1 MPNTLF
7 IIMILYW
14 FSLYT
19 YIPFQVPYLY
29 ALNVTPSIVGII
41 LGLYGASQMI
51 LRFPF
56 GIISDYFGKYK
67 IFIVL
72 GSLLSTVSCIIKIV
86 YPSANGFLIGNIL
99 TGVAASTWLM
109 YMVLYYSYFDRSEEH
124 MAASKCLVANV
135 IGMFLGFLFATVF
148 YQKFGMDLMLIAAAL
163 AAFAATILALFLKE
177 EKRDKKNNIKD
188 LILVIKNKRLLF
200 FSVLSIIEQGIHMA
214 ASVSFTLN
222 RIKELGGASYL
233 VGIASLLNM
242 FFAIVSAYIAS
253 TSFASKRGSKFYVP
267 FSFVL
272 LGLYCVSVIL
282 TKNIFV
288 IVASQILS
296 GLSIGMLASYLTS
309 EALIEIDR
317 DKKSSAMGFYQTAYS
332 IGIFIYPIITGKI
345 VEMYSI
351 EIAYIFLTASA
362 VICAFIAL
370 LYYRKVKT
378 N

>member
-72 GSLLSTVSCIIKIV
+72 GSLLSAVSCIIKIV

-109 YMVLYYSYFDRSEEH
+109 YMVLYYSYFDRSKEH

-135 IGMFLGFLFATVF
+135 IGMFLGFLFATIF
-148 YQKFGMDLMLIAAAL
+148 YQKFGMNLMLIAAAF

-177 EKRDKKNNIKD
+177 EKKEKKNNIKD

-233 VGIASLLNM
+233 VGIASLINM

-370 LYYRKVKT
+370 LYYRKVKI

>member
-72 GSLLSTVSCIIKIV
+72 GSLLSAVSCIIKIV
-86 YPSANGFLIGNIL
+86 YPSANGFLVGNIL

-109 YMVLYYSYFDRSEEH
+109 YMVLYYSYFDRSKEH

-135 IGMFLGFLFATVF
+135 IGMFLGFLFATIF
-148 YQKFGMDLMLIAAAL
+148 YQKFGMNLMLIAAAL

-177 EKRDKKNNIKD
+177 EKREKKNNIKD

-200 FSVLSIIEQGIHMA
+200 FSILSIIEQGIHMA

-272 LGLYCVSVIL
+272 LGLYCVAVIL

-309 EALIEIDR
+309 EALIEINR

-351 EIAYIFLTASA
+351 EMAYIFLTASA

-370 LYYRKVKT
+370 LYYKKVKA
-378 N
+378 

>member
-72 GSLLSTVSCIIKIV
+72 GSLLSAISCIIKMV
-86 YPSANGFLIGNIL
+86 YPTANGFLVGNIL

-109 YMVLYYSYFDRSEEH
+109 YMVLYYSYFDRSKEH

-135 IGMFLGFLFATVF
+135 IGMFLGFLFATIF
-148 YQKFGMDLMLIAAAL
+148 YQKFGMSLMLIAAAL

-177 EKRDKKNNIKD
+177 EKREKKNNIKD

-233 VGIASLLNM
+233 VGIASLINM

-370 LYYRKVKT
+370 LYYRKVKI

>member
-72 GSLLSTVSCIIKIV
+72 GSLLSAISCVIKIA
-86 YPSANGFLIGNIL
+86 YPTANGFLVGNIL

-109 YMVLYYSYFDRSEEH
+109 YMVLYYSYFDRSKEH

-135 IGMFLGFLFATVF
+135 IGMFLGFLFATIF
-148 YQKFGMDLMLIAAAL
+148 YQKFGMNLMLIAAAL

-177 EKRDKKNNIKD
+177 EKREKKNNIKD

-267 FSFVL
+267 FSFML
-272 LGLYCVSVIL
+272 LGLYCVAVIL

-370 LYYRKVKT
+370 LYYKRVKA
-378 N
+378 

>member
-72 GSLLSTVSCIIKIV
+72 GSLLSAVSCVIKMV
-86 YPSANGFLIGNIL
+86 YPTANGFLVGNIL

-109 YMVLYYSYFDRSEEH
+109 YMVLYYSYFDRSKEH

-135 IGMFLGFLFATVF
+135 IGMFLGFLFATIF
-148 YQKFGMDLMLIAAAL
+148 YQKFGMNLMLIAAAL
-163 AAFAATILALFLKE
+163 AALAATILALFLKE
-177 EKRDKKNNIKD
+177 EKREKKNNIKD

-317 DKKSSAMGFYQTAYS
+317 NKKSSAMGFYQTAYS

-370 LYYRKVKT
+370 LYYRKIKT

>member
-72 GSLLSTVSCIIKIV
+72 GSLLSAISCIIKMV
-86 YPSANGFLIGNIL
+86 YPTANGFLVGNIL

-109 YMVLYYSYFDRSEEH
+109 YMVLYYSYFDRSKEH

-135 IGMFLGFLFATVF
+135 IGMFLGFLFATIF
-148 YQKFGMDLMLIAAAL
+148 YQKFGMNLMLIAAAL
-163 AAFAATILALFLKE
+163 AAFVATILALFLKE
-177 EKRDKKNNIKD
+177 EKREKKNNIKD

-370 LYYRKVKT
+370 LYYGKIKT

>member
-72 GSLLSTVSCIIKIV
+72 GSLLSAISCIIKMV
-86 YPSANGFLIGNIL
+86 YPTANGFLVGNIL

-109 YMVLYYSYFDRSEEH
+109 YMVLYYSYFDRSKEH

-135 IGMFLGFLFATVF
+135 IGMFLGFLFATIF
-148 YQKFGMDLMLIAAAL
+148 YQKFGMNLMLIAAAL

-177 EKRDKKNNIKD
+177 EKREKKNNIKD

-214 ASVSFTLN
+214 APVSFTLN

-272 LGLYCVSVIL
+272 LGLYCVAVIL

-351 EIAYIFLTASA
+351 EMAYIFLTASA

-370 LYYRKVKT
+370 LYYKKGKA
-378 N
+378 

>member
-72 GSLLSTVSCIIKIV
+72 GSLLSAISCIIKMV
-86 YPSANGFLIGNIL
+86 YPTANGFLVGNIL

-109 YMVLYYSYFDRSEEH
+109 YMVLYYSYFDRSKEH

-135 IGMFLGFLFATVF
+135 IGMFLGFLFATIF
-148 YQKFGMDLMLIAAAL
+148 YQKFGMNLMLIAAAL
-163 AAFAATILALFLKE
+163 AAFAAPILALFLKE
-177 EKRDKKNNIKD
+177 EKREKKNNIKD

-272 LGLYCVSVIL
+272 LGLYCVAVIL

-351 EIAYIFLTASA
+351 EMAYIFLTASA

-370 LYYRKVKT
+370 LYYKKVKA
-378 N
+378 

>member
-72 GSLLSTVSCIIKIV
+72 GSLLSAVSCIIKIV
-86 YPSANGFLIGNIL
+86 YPSANGFLVGNIL

-109 YMVLYYSYFDRSEEH
+109 YMVLYYSYFDRSKEH

-135 IGMFLGFLFATVF
+135 IGMFLGFLFATIF
-148 YQKFGMDLMLIAAAL
+148 YQKFGMNLMLIAAAF

-177 EKRDKKNNIKD
+177 EKREKKNNIKD
-188 LILVIKNKRLLF
+188 LILVIKNRRLLF

-222 RIKELGGASYL
+222 RIKELRGASYL

-272 LGLYCVSVIL
+272 LGLYCVAVIL

-351 EIAYIFLTASA
+351 EMAYIFLTASA

-370 LYYRKVKT
+370 LYYKKVKA
-378 N
+378 

>member
-72 GSLLSTVSCIIKIV
+72 GSLLSAVSCIIKIV
-86 YPSANGFLIGNIL
+86 YPTANGFLVGNIL

-109 YMVLYYSYFDRSEEH
+109 YMVLYYSYFDRSKEH

-135 IGMFLGFLFATVF
+135 IGMFLGFLFATIF
-148 YQKFGMDLMLIAAAL
+148 YQKFGMNLMLIAAAF

-177 EKRDKKNNIKD
+177 EKREKKNNIKD

-272 LGLYCVSVIL
+272 LGLYCVAVIL

-351 EIAYIFLTASA
+351 EMAYIFLTASA

-370 LYYRKVKT
+370 LYYKKVKA
-378 N
+378 

>member
-72 GSLLSTVSCIIKIV
+72 GSLLSAVSCIIKIV
-86 YPSANGFLIGNIL
+86 YPSANGFLVGNIL

-109 YMVLYYSYFDRSEEH
+109 YMVLYYSYFDRSKEH
-124 MAASKCLVANV
+124 MAASKCLVSNV
-135 IGMFLGFLFATVF
+135 IGMFLGFLFATIF
-148 YQKFGMDLMLIAAAL
+148 YQKFGMNLMLIAAAL

-177 EKRDKKNNIKD
+177 EKREKKNNIKD

-272 LGLYCVSVIL
+272 LGLYCVAVIL

-351 EIAYIFLTASA
+351 EMAYIFLTASA

-370 LYYRKVKT
+370 LYYKKVKA
-378 N
+378 

>member
-72 GSLLSTVSCIIKIV
+72 GSLLSAVSCIIKIV
-86 YPSANGFLIGNIL
+86 YPSANGFLVGNIL

-109 YMVLYYSYFDRSEEH
+109 YMVLYYSYFDRSKEH

-135 IGMFLGFLFATVF
+135 IGMFLGFLFATIF
-148 YQKFGMDLMLIAAAL
+148 YQKFGMNLMLIAAAF

-177 EKRDKKNNIKD
+177 EKREKKNNIKD

-272 LGLYCVSVIL
+272 LGLYCVAVIL

-362 VICAFIAL
+362 IICAFIAL
-370 LYYRKVKT
+370 LYYKRVKA
-378 N
+378 

>member
-72 GSLLSTVSCIIKIV
+72 GSLLSAISCIIKMV
-86 YPSANGFLIGNIL
+86 YPTANGFLVGNIL

-109 YMVLYYSYFDRSEEH
+109 YMVLYYSYFDRSKEH

-135 IGMFLGFLFATVF
+135 IGMFLGFLFATIF
-148 YQKFGMDLMLIAAAL
+148 YQKFGMNLMLIAAAF

-177 EKRDKKNNIKD
+177 EKREKKNNIKD
-188 LILVIKNKRLLF
+188 LILVIKNRRLLF

-272 LGLYCVSVIL
+272 LGLYCVAVIL

-370 LYYRKVKT
+370 LYYKKVKA
-378 N
+378 

>member
-72 GSLLSTVSCIIKIV
+72 GSLLSAVSCIIKIV
-86 YPSANGFLIGNIL
+86 YPSANGFLVGNIL

-109 YMVLYYSYFDRSEEH
+109 YMVLYYSYFDRSKEH

-135 IGMFLGFLFATVF
+135 IGMFLGFLFATIF
-148 YQKFGMDLMLIAAAL
+148 YQKFGMNLMLIAAAF

-177 EKRDKKNNIKD
+177 EKREKKNNIKD
-188 LILVIKNKRLLF
+188 LILVIKNRRLLF
-200 FSVLSIIEQGIHMA
+200 FSVLSIIEQGIHMV

-272 LGLYCVSVIL
+272 LGLYCVAVIL

-351 EIAYIFLTASA
+351 EMAYIFLTASA

-370 LYYRKVKT
+370 LYYKKVKA
-378 N
+378 

>member
-1 MPNTLF
+1 M
-7 IIMILYW
+7 
-14 FSLYT
+14 
-19 YIPFQVPYLY
+19 
-29 ALNVTPSIVGII
+29 
-41 LGLYGASQMI
+41 
-51 LRFPF
+51 
-56 GIISDYFGKYK
+56 
-67 IFIVL
+67 
-72 GSLLSTVSCIIKIV
+72 V
-86 YPSANGFLIGNIL
+86 YPTANGFLVGNIL

-109 YMVLYYSYFDRSEEH
+109 YMVLYYSYFDRSKEH

-135 IGMFLGFLFATVF
+135 IGMFLGFLFATIF
-148 YQKFGMDLMLIAAAL
+148 YQKFGMSLMLIAAAL

-177 EKRDKKNNIKD
+177 EKRNKKSNIKD

-272 LGLYCVSVIL
+272 LGLYCVAVIL

-351 EIAYIFLTASA
+351 EMAYIFLTASA

-370 LYYRKVKT
+370 LYYKKVKA
-378 N
+378 

>member
-72 GSLLSTVSCIIKIV
+72 GSLLSAISCIIKMV
-86 YPSANGFLIGNIL
+86 YPTANGFLVGNIL

-109 YMVLYYSYFDRSEEH
+109 YMVLYYSYFDRSKEH

-135 IGMFLGFLFATVF
+135 IGMFLGFLFATIF
-148 YQKFGMDLMLIAAAL
+148 YQKFGMSLMLIAAAL

-177 EKRDKKNNIKD
+177 EKRDKKSNIKD

>member
-72 GSLLSTVSCIIKIV
+72 GSLLSAVSCIIKIV
-86 YPSANGFLIGNIL
+86 YPSANGFLVGNIL

-109 YMVLYYSYFDRSEEH
+109 YMVLYYSYFDRSKEH

-135 IGMFLGFLFATVF
+135 IGMFLGFLFATIF
-148 YQKFGMDLMLIAAAL
+148 YQKFGMNLMLIAAAL

-177 EKRDKKNNIKD
+177 EKREKKNNIKD

-272 LGLYCVSVIL
+272 LGLYCVAVIL

-351 EIAYIFLTASA
+351 EMAYIFLTASA

-370 LYYRKVKT
+370 LYYKKVKAY
-378 N
+378 

>member
-72 GSLLSTVSCIIKIV
+72 GSLLSAVSCIIKIV
-86 YPSANGFLIGNIL
+86 YPSANGFLVGNIL

-109 YMVLYYSYFDRSEEH
+109 YMVLYYSYFDRSKEH

-135 IGMFLGFLFATVF
+135 IGMFLGFLFATIF
-148 YQKFGMDLMLIAAAL
+148 YQKFGMNLMLIAAAL

-177 EKRDKKNNIKD
+177 EKREKKNNIKD
-188 LILVIKNKRLLF
+188 LILVIKNRRLLF

-272 LGLYCVSVIL
+272 LGLYCVAVIL

-370 LYYRKVKT
+370 LYYKKVKA
-378 N
+378 

>member
-72 GSLLSTVSCIIKIV
+72 GSLLSAISCIIKMV
-86 YPSANGFLIGNIL
+86 YPSANGFLVGNIL

-109 YMVLYYSYFDRSEEH
+109 YMVLYYSYFDRSKEH

-135 IGMFLGFLFATVF
+135 IGMFLGFLFATIF
-148 YQKFGMDLMLIAAAL
+148 YQKFGMDLMLIAAAF

-177 EKRDKKNNIKD
+177 EKREKKNNIKD
-188 LILVIKNKRLLF
+188 LILVIKNRRLLF

-272 LGLYCVSVIL
+272 LGLYCVAVIL

-370 LYYRKVKT
+370 LYYKKVKA
-378 N
+378 

>member
-72 GSLLSTVSCIIKIV
+72 GSLLSAISCVIKMV
-86 YPSANGFLIGNIL
+86 YPSANGFLVGNIL

-109 YMVLYYSYFDRSEEH
+109 YMVLYYSYFDRSKEH

-135 IGMFLGFLFATVF
+135 IGMFLGFLFATIF
-148 YQKFGMDLMLIAAAL
+148 YQKFGMNLMLIAAAL

-177 EKRDKKNNIKD
+177 EKREKKNNIKD

-272 LGLYCVSVIL
+272 LGLYCVAVIL

-362 VICAFIAL
+362 LVCAFIAL
-370 LYYRKVKT
+370 LYYKRVKA
-378 N
+378 

>member
-72 GSLLSTVSCIIKIV
+72 GSLLSAISCIIKMV
-86 YPSANGFLIGNIL
+86 YPTANGFLVGNIL

-109 YMVLYYSYFDRSEEH
+109 YMVLYYSYFDRSKEH

-135 IGMFLGFLFATVF
+135 IGMFLGFLFATIF
-148 YQKFGMDLMLIAAAL
+148 YQKFGMNLMLIAAAL

-177 EKRDKKNNIKD
+177 EKREKKNNIKD

-272 LGLYCVSVIL
+272 LGLYCVAVIL

-309 EALIEIDR
+309 EALIEINR

-351 EIAYIFLTASA
+351 EMAYIFLTASA

-370 LYYRKVKT
+370 LYYKKVKA
-378 N
+378 

>member
-72 GSLLSTVSCIIKIV
+72 GSLLSAISCIIKMV
-86 YPSANGFLIGNIL
+86 YPTANGFLVGNIL
-99 TGVAASTWLM
+99 IGVAASTWLM
-109 YMVLYYSYFDRSEEH
+109 YMVLYYSYFDRSKEH

-135 IGMFLGFLFATVF
+135 IGMFLGFLFATIF
-148 YQKFGMDLMLIAAAL
+148 YQKFGMNLMLIAAAL

-177 EKRDKKNNIKD
+177 EKREKKNNIKD

-272 LGLYCVSVIL
+272 LGLYCVAVIL

-370 LYYRKVKT
+370 LYYKKVKA
-378 N
+378 

>member
-72 GSLLSTVSCIIKIV
+72 GSLLSAVSCIIKIV

-109 YMVLYYSYFDRSEEH
+109 YMVLYYSYFDRSKEH

-135 IGMFLGFLFATVF
+135 IGMFLGFLFATIF
-148 YQKFGMDLMLIAAAL
+148 YQKFGMNLMLIAAAF

-177 EKRDKKNNIKD
+177 EKREKKNNIKD
-188 LILVIKNKRLLF
+188 LILVIKNRRLLF

-272 LGLYCVSVIL
+272 LGLYCVAVIL

-351 EIAYIFLTASA
+351 EMAYIFLTASA

-370 LYYRKVKT
+370 LYYKKVKA
-378 N
+378 

>member
-72 GSLLSTVSCIIKIV
+72 GSLLSAISCIIKMV
-86 YPSANGFLIGNIL
+86 YPTANGFLVGNIL

-109 YMVLYYSYFDRSEEH
+109 YMVLYYSYFDRSKEH

-135 IGMFLGFLFATVF
+135 IGMFLGFLFATIF
-148 YQKFGMDLMLIAAAL
+148 YQKFGMNLMLIAAAF

-177 EKRDKKNNIKD
+177 EKREKKNNIKD
-188 LILVIKNKRLLF
+188 LILVIKNRRLLF

-253 TSFASKRGSKFYVP
+253 ISFASKRGSKFYVP

-272 LGLYCVSVIL
+272 LGLYCVAVIL

-351 EIAYIFLTASA
+351 EMAYIFLTASA

-370 LYYRKVKT
+370 LYYKKVKA
-378 N
+378 

>member
-72 GSLLSTVSCIIKIV
+72 GSLLSAISCIIKMV
-86 YPSANGFLIGNIL
+86 YPTANGFLVGNIL

-109 YMVLYYSYFDRSEEH
+109 YMVLYYSYFDRSKEH

-135 IGMFLGFLFATVF
+135 IGMFLGFLFATIF
-148 YQKFGMDLMLIAAAL
+148 YQKFGMNLMLIAAAL

-177 EKRDKKNNIKD
+177 EKREKKNNIKD

-272 LGLYCVSVIL
+272 LGLYCVAVIL

-309 EALIEIDR
+309 EALIEINR
-317 DKKSSAMGFYQTAYS
+317 DKKYSAMGFYQTAYS

-351 EIAYIFLTASA
+351 EMAYIFLTASA

-370 LYYRKVKT
+370 LYYKKVKA
-378 N
+378 

>member
-72 GSLLSTVSCIIKIV
+72 GSLLSAISCIIKMV
-86 YPSANGFLIGNIL
+86 YPTANGFLVGNIL

-109 YMVLYYSYFDRSEEH
+109 YMVLYYSYFDRSKEH

-135 IGMFLGFLFATVF
+135 IGMFLGFLFATIF
-148 YQKFGMDLMLIAAAL
+148 YQKFGMNLMLIAAAL

-177 EKRDKKNNIKD
+177 EKREKKNNIKD

-272 LGLYCVSVIL
+272 LGLYCVAVIL

-370 LYYRKVKT
+370 LYYKKVKA
-378 N
+378 

>member
-72 GSLLSTVSCIIKIV
+72 GSLLSAVSCIIKIV
-86 YPSANGFLIGNIL
+86 YPSANGFLVGNIL

-109 YMVLYYSYFDRSEEH
+109 YMVLYYSYFDKSKEH

-135 IGMFLGFLFATVF
+135 IGMFLGFLFATIF
-148 YQKFGMDLMLIAAAL
+148 YQKFGMNLMLIAAAL

-177 EKRDKKNNIKD
+177 EKREKKNNIKD

-272 LGLYCVSVIL
+272 LGLYCVAVIL

-332 IGIFIYPIITGKI
+332 IGIFVYPIITGKI

-362 VICAFIAL
+362 LVCAFIAL
-370 LYYRKVKT
+370 LYYKKVKA
-378 N
+378 

>member
-72 GSLLSTVSCIIKIV
+72 GSLLSAVSCIIKIV

-109 YMVLYYSYFDRSEEH
+109 YMVLYYSYFDRSKEH

-135 IGMFLGFLFATVF
+135 IGMFLGFLFATIF
-148 YQKFGMDLMLIAAAL
+148 YQKFGMNLMLIAAAF

-177 EKRDKKNNIKD
+177 EKREKKNNIKD

-253 TSFASKRGSKFYVP
+253 TSFTSKRGSKFYVP

-272 LGLYCVSVIL
+272 LGLYCVAVIL

-351 EIAYIFLTASA
+351 EMAYIFLTASA

-370 LYYRKVKT
+370 LYYKKVKA
-378 N
+378 

>member
-72 GSLLSTVSCIIKIV
+72 GSLLSAVSCIIKIV
-86 YPSANGFLIGNIL
+86 YPSANGFLVGNIL

-109 YMVLYYSYFDRSEEH
+109 YMVLYYSYFDRSKEH

-135 IGMFLGFLFATVF
+135 IGMFLGFLFATIF
-148 YQKFGMDLMLIAAAL
+148 YQKFGMNLMLIAAAL

-177 EKRDKKNNIKD
+177 EKREKKNNIKD

-272 LGLYCVSVIL
+272 LGLYCVAVIL

-309 EALIEIDR
+309 EALIEINR

-370 LYYRKVKT
+370 LYYKKVKA
-378 N
+378 

>member
-72 GSLLSTVSCIIKIV
+72 GSLLSAVSCIIKMV
-86 YPSANGFLIGNIL
+86 YPSANGFLVGNIL

-109 YMVLYYSYFDRSEEH
+109 YMVLYYSYFDRSKEH

-135 IGMFLGFLFATVF
+135 IGMFLGFLFATIF
-148 YQKFGMDLMLIAAAL
+148 YQKFGMSLMLIAAAL

-177 EKRDKKNNIKD
+177 EKRNKKSNIKD

-214 ASVSFTLN
+214 ASVSFTLD

-288 IVASQILS
+288 IVTSQILS

-362 VICAFIAL
+362 VVCAFIAL

>member
-72 GSLLSTVSCIIKIV
+72 GSLLSAVSCIIKIV
-86 YPSANGFLIGNIL
+86 YPSANGFLVGNIL

-109 YMVLYYSYFDRSEEH
+109 YMVLYYSYFDRSKEH

-135 IGMFLGFLFATVF
+135 IGMFLGFLFATIF
-148 YQKFGMDLMLIAAAL
+148 YQKFGMNLMLIAAAF

-177 EKRDKKNNIKD
+177 EKREKKNNIKD
-188 LILVIKNKRLLF
+188 LILVIKNRRLLF

-222 RIKELGGASYL
+222 RIKELGGSSYL

-253 TSFASKRGSKFYVP
+253 TSFASKRSSKFYVP

-272 LGLYCVSVIL
+272 LGLYCVAVIL

-351 EIAYIFLTASA
+351 EMAYIFLTASA

-370 LYYRKVKT
+370 LYYKKVKA
-378 N
+378 

>member
-72 GSLLSTVSCIIKIV
+72 GSLLSAISCIIKMV
-86 YPSANGFLIGNIL
+86 YPTANGFLVGNIL

-109 YMVLYYSYFDRSEEH
+109 YMVLYYSYFDRSKEH

-135 IGMFLGFLFATVF
+135 IGMFLGFLFATIF
-148 YQKFGMDLMLIAAAL
+148 YQKFGMNLMLIAAAF

-177 EKRDKKNNIKD
+177 EKREKKNNIKD

-272 LGLYCVSVIL
+272 LGLYCVAVIL

-351 EIAYIFLTASA
+351 EMAYIFLTASA

-370 LYYRKVKT
+370 LYYKKVKA
-378 N
+378 

>member
-72 GSLLSTVSCIIKIV
+72 GSLLSAVSCIIKIV
-86 YPSANGFLIGNIL
+86 YPSANGFLVGNIL

-109 YMVLYYSYFDRSEEH
+109 YMVLYYSYFDRIKEH

-135 IGMFLGFLFATVF
+135 IGMFLGFLFATIF
-148 YQKFGMDLMLIAAAL
+148 YQKFGMNLMLIAAAL

-177 EKRDKKNNIKD
+177 EKREKKNNIKD

-272 LGLYCVSVIL
+272 LGLYCVAVIL

-309 EALIEIDR
+309 EALIEINR

-351 EIAYIFLTASA
+351 EMAYIFLTASA

-370 LYYRKVKT
+370 LYYKKVKA
-378 N
+378 

>member
-72 GSLLSTVSCIIKIV
+72 GSLLSAVSCIIKIV
-86 YPSANGFLIGNIL
+86 YPSANGFLVGNIL

-109 YMVLYYSYFDRSEEH
+109 YMVLYYSYFDRSKEH

-135 IGMFLGFLFATVF
+135 IGMFLGFLFATIF
-148 YQKFGMDLMLIAAAL
+148 YQKFGMNLMLIAAAF

-177 EKRDKKNNIKD
+177 EKREKKNNIKD
-188 LILVIKNKRLLF
+188 LILVIKNRRLLF

-214 ASVSFTLN
+214 TSVSFTLN

-272 LGLYCVSVIL
+272 LGLYCVAVIL

-351 EIAYIFLTASA
+351 EMAYIFLTASA

-370 LYYRKVKT
+370 LYYKKVKA
-378 N
+378 

>member
-72 GSLLSTVSCIIKIV
+72 GSLLSAISCVIKIA
-86 YPSANGFLIGNIL
+86 YPTANGFLVGNIL

-109 YMVLYYSYFDRSEEH
+109 YMVLYYSYFDRSKEH

-135 IGMFLGFLFATVF
+135 IGMFLGFLFATIF
-148 YQKFGMDLMLIAAAL
+148 YQKFGMNLMLIAAAL

-177 EKRDKKNNIKD
+177 EKREKKNNIKD

-272 LGLYCVSVIL
+272 LGLYCVAVIL

-362 VICAFIAL
+362 VVCAFIAL
-370 LYYRKVKT
+370 LYYKRVKA
-378 N
+378 

>member
-72 GSLLSTVSCIIKIV
+72 GSLLSAISCIIKMV
-86 YPSANGFLIGNIL
+86 YPSANGFLVGNIL

-109 YMVLYYSYFDRSEEH
+109 YMVLYYSYFDRSKEH

-135 IGMFLGFLFATVF
+135 IGMFLGFLFATIF
-148 YQKFGMDLMLIAAAL
+148 YQKFGMDLMLIAAAF

-177 EKRDKKNNIKD
+177 EKREKKNNIKD
-188 LILVIKNKRLLF
+188 LILVIKNRRLLF

-272 LGLYCVSVIL
+272 LGLYCVAVIL

-309 EALIEIDR
+309 EALIEINR

-370 LYYRKVKT
+370 LYYKKVKA
-378 N
+378 

>member
-72 GSLLSTVSCIIKIV
+72 GSLLSAVSCIIKIV
-86 YPSANGFLIGNIL
+86 YPSANGFLVGNIL

-109 YMVLYYSYFDRSEEH
+109 YMVLYYSYFDRSKEH

-135 IGMFLGFLFATVF
+135 IGMFLGFLFATIF
-148 YQKFGMDLMLIAAAL
+148 YQKFGMNIMLIAAAF

-177 EKRDKKNNIKD
+177 EKREKKNNIKD

-272 LGLYCVSVIL
+272 LGLYCVAVIL

-351 EIAYIFLTASA
+351 EMAYIFLTASA

-370 LYYRKVKT
+370 LYYKKVKA
-378 N
+378 

>member
-72 GSLLSTVSCIIKIV
+72 GSLLSAVSCIIKIV
-86 YPSANGFLIGNIL
+86 YPSANGFLVGNIL

-109 YMVLYYSYFDRSEEH
+109 YMVLYYSYFDRSKEH

-135 IGMFLGFLFATVF
+135 IGMFLGFLFATIF
-148 YQKFGMDLMLIAAAL
+148 YQKFGMNLMLIAAAL

-177 EKRDKKNNIKD
+177 EKREKKNNIKD

-253 TSFASKRGSKFYVP
+253 TSFASKRGSKFYIP

-272 LGLYCVSVIL
+272 LGLYCVAVIL

-351 EIAYIFLTASA
+351 EMAYIFLTASA

-370 LYYRKVKT
+370 LYYKKVKA
-378 N
+378 